1 MKTCQ
6 VCLKTKP
13 YEQFHWNHT
22 AKDNHSNLCK
32 TCQRAYANHRN
43 QKIREAK
50 GGKRKQHEKF
60 FYIRR
65 EHHILPPD
73 PSHAIKIEKGPITL
87 TFD

>member
-22 AKDNHSNLCK
+22 ARDNHANMCK
-32 TCQRAYANHRN
+32 TCQRAYVNHRN

-50 GGKRKQHEKF
+50 GGKRKQYEKF

-65 EHHILPPD
+65 PEHILPPD
-73 PSHAIKIEKGPITL
+73 PDHAIKIEKGPITL
-87 TFD
+87 VFD